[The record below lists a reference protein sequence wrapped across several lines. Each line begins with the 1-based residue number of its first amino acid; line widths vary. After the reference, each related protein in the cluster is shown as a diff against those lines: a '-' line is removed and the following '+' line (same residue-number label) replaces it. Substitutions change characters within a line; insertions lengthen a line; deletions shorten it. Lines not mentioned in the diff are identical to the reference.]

1 MCRND
6 RSMWDFYLNM
16 GLIEFLNT
24 IAFFKVIKKDQ
35 NKRLEQ
41 AANKGYQSYIV
52 AALNELL

>member
-1 MCRND
+1 
-6 RSMWDFYLNM
+6 MWDFYLNM